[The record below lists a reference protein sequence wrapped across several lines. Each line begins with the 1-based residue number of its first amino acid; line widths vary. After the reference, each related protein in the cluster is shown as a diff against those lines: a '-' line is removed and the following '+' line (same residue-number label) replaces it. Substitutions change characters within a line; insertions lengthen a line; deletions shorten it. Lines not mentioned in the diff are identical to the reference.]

1 MRRSRFRQSSVVSNL
16 LLTSLLSGTDGPAG
30 VSAGGLWAR
39 GEEEGLSSSGASVVT
54 TSSVSTG
61 WIGVS
66 DGKKERRTS
75 VDQTEYKISPGK
87 IGPDA
92 STGLQAVT
100 VAALQSNYGWK
111 IRLGVKN
118 H

>member
-1 MRRSRFRQSSVVSNL
+1 MVLLESQLEGSGPEGKKRGCPPLVHQWSPLPRFPL
-16 LLTSLLSGTDGPAG
+16 AG
-30 VSAGGLWAR
+30 LAYLMV
-39 GEEEGLSSSGASVVT
+39 
-54 TSSVSTG
+54 
-61 WIGVS
+61 
-66 DGKKERRTS
+66 KKERRTS